1 MSPKN
6 RILLIEDDPDDAEV
20 VVSLLNELDYSAN
33 LVHVRLLT
41 LGLRYLAAEQ
51 FDLVLLDLS
60 LPDSWGMDTVRR
72 LRNSFPGLPVVV
84 MTGATMVEIEQEA
97 LREGAVGCIRKQDL
111 DANRLADVISSV
123 RSR

>member
-20 VVSLLNELDYSAN
+20 VVSLLNELDYAAN

-41 LGLRYLAAEQ
+41 LGLRYLASEQ
-51 FDLVLLDLS
+51 FGLVLLDLS

>member
-20 VVSLLNELDYSAN
+20 VVSLLNELDYAAN

-41 LGLRYLAAEQ
+41 LGLRYLASEQ